1 MKTYRV
7 SFDLILDD
15 EAAHPRKWV
24 AQCIWD
30 ALRLETGEDIDNIEF
45 VEVTEGPTPEEQ
57 YLDIATELTKE

>member
-30 ALRLETGEDIDNIEF
+30 ALRLKLVRT
-45 VEVTEGPTPEEQ
+45 
-57 YLDIATELTKE
+57 LTTLSLSK

>member
-45 VEVTEGPTPEEQ
+45 VEVVDNTAE
-57 YLDIATELTKE
+57 